1 MFKMKQID
9 AEADIPAVLALIRR
23 CFAYMDGRIDP
34 PSSMHRLTA
43 EALANHEGEIWA
55 IEEDGPV
62 ACVVLTPMEDALY
75 VGKLA
80 VDERARGR
88 GMARALVD
96 HAEVRAKA
104 LGFGALELQVRIE
117 LTENMRAFAGM
128 GFVKTGET
136 AHEGY
141 ARPTSITMRKE
152 LP

>member
-9 AEADIPAVLALIRR
+9 AEADIPATLALIRSS
-23 CFAYMDGRIDP
+23 FAYMDGRIDP
-34 PSSMHRLTA
+34 PSSMHRLTVQ
-43 EALANHEGEIWA
+43 ALAAHEGEIWV

-62 ACVVLTPMEDALY
+62 ACIVLTPMIDALY

-80 VDERARGR
+80 VEAQSRGR
-88 GMARALVD
+88 GMARALLD
-96 HAEVRAKA
+96 KAEQRAVA
-104 LGFGALELQVRIE
+104 LGFDALELQVRVE
-117 LTENMRAFAGM
+117 LTENVEAFAGM

-141 ARPTSITMRKE
+141 ARPTSITMRKD

>member
-9 AEADIPAVLALIRR
+9 AETDIPAVLALIRR